1 MFQSWNLNIIECGKK
16 NLEAV
21 PREIPIYS
29 TTVYLDGNNLA
40 ELGPET
46 SFGRSKVISLYLN
59 SSKITSLYS
68 GTFVGLSGLK
78 ELFLDHNELVSLDG
92 GEFDGLSELEVLLLD
107 NNNLEFIS
115 LDSLISLSKLR
126 ILSLHKN
133 MLVTLQL
140 EISSQAQL
148 QSVTIHAN
156 RWQCVTACQWQHTW
170 HKLHRELSHI
180 TCKDGHQATQN
191 MHSVMSSCTNLD
203 VLPVSSKASS
213 PPVVVITISLAVVIL
228 LVVITIIII
237 FIKNLI
243 ATRKYS
249 PPKTDEPKQYTA
261 GTK

>member
-1 MFQSWNLNIIECGKK
+1 MFQSWNVNIIQCGKK

-21 PREIPIYS
+21 PREIPMDS

-46 SFGRSKVISLYLN
+46 FLGRSKVTSLYLN
-59 SSKITSLYS
+59 SSKITSLNS

-78 ELFLDHNELVSLDG
+78 ELHLDHNELVSLDG

-115 LDSLISLSKLR
+115 LDSLMSLSKLR

-140 EISSQAQL
+140 ELSSQAEL

-156 RWQCVTACQWQHTW
+156 RWQCGTACQWQHTW

-191 MHSVMSSCTNLD
+191 MRSVMSSCTNLD
-203 VLPVSSKASS
+203 VLPVSSQASS
-213 PPVVVITISLAVVIL
+213 SPVVVIIISVVIL

-237 FIKNLI
+237 IFIRHVI
-243 ATRKYS
+243 ANIHARH
-249 PPKTDEPKQYTA
+249 
-261 GTK
+261 

>member
-1 MFQSWNLNIIECGKK
+1 MNNS
-16 NLEAV
+16 
-21 PREIPIYS
+21 EITLLS
-29 TTVYLDGNNLA
+29 D
-40 ELGPET
+40 
-46 SFGRSKVISLYLN
+46 R
-59 SSKITSLYS
+59 
-68 GTFVGLSGLK
+68 TFVGLSGLK
-78 ELFLDHNELVSLDG
+78 ELYLDHNELVSLDG

-191 MHSVMSSCTNLD
+191 MRSVMSSCTNLD
-203 VLPVSSKASS
+203 VLPVSSQASS
-213 PPVVVITISLAVVIL
+213 SPVVVIIISVAVVIL
-228 LVVITIIII
+228 LVVITIVFL
-237 FIKNLI
+237 FILRNSL
-243 ATRKYS
+243 TRWINS
-249 PPKTDEPKQYTA
+249 PRNDANTVHSQAIGLSLLKHLFTS
-261 GTK
+261 